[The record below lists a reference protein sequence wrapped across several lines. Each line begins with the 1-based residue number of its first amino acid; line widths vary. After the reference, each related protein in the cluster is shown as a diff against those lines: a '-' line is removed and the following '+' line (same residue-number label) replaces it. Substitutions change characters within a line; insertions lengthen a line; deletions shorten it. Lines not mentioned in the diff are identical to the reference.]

1 MISIFQGM
9 LTHWTKK
16 IIVEEGHTVAQLV
29 HILWVLTP
37 PYPAPKNGVPC
48 YNFEPYPFFPT
59 EFVKSLLTWIII
71 GYKYI
76 EFKLSPFYF
85 DVFLGLIE

>member
-37 PYPAPKNGVPC
+37 PPYPAPKNGVPR
-48 YNFEPYPFFPT
+48 YDFEPYPFFPT
-59 EFVKSLLTWIII
+59 EFVKSLLT
-71 GYKYI
+71 
-76 EFKLSPFYF
+76 
-85 DVFLGLIE
+85 